1 MSARD
6 RRRLA
11 PVLLCALALPAGGCS
26 PDGVERPATAD
37 TSPGRVVVMAPAA
50 AEMLE
55 ALGLLDRVVAIAEF
69 GPWPEPIAGLPSVGG
84 YDSPNV
90 EQVLELDCDLL
101 VTSDSESA
109 AAAHARLERLG
120 VPVLALDTRT
130 QTGVFESLR
139 RVGSAF
145 GKLAEAEAV
154 ESGIRD
160 RLDALASRA
169 SGLDE
174 RGVLFVVG
182 RDPLYVAGPGSHIDE
197 MIRRVG
203 GRNVAHD
210 ALSPYQQVSL
220 ETILERRPEVI
231 IDASENRPGAR
242 RGRRPGYWGRW
253 PFLPAV
259 RDQRVWVVEPGRLVI
274 PGIRL
279 PEMTELMGRL
289 IHPEVYG
296 PPGEDELG
304 PPSGS

>member
-1 MSARD
+1 
-6 RRRLA
+6 
-11 PVLLCALALPAGGCS
+11 
-26 PDGVERPATAD
+26 
-37 TSPGRVVVMAPAA
+37 MAPAA

-69 GPWPEPIAGLPSVGG
+69 GPWPEAIEGLPSVGG

-101 VTSDSESA
+101 VTSDSRSA
-109 AAAHARLERLG
+109 AAAHARLEKLG

-130 QTGVFESLR
+130 HAGVFEALR
-139 RVGSAF
+139 QVGETF
-145 GKLAEAEAV
+145 GKQEEALAV
-154 ESGIRD
+154 EREIRE
-160 RLDALASRA
+160 RLDVLAARA
-169 SGLDE
+169 AGLDS
-174 RGVLFVVG
+174 RDVLFVVG

-197 MIRRVG
+197 MIRQIG

-210 ALSPYQQVSL
+210 ALTPYQQISL

-231 IDASENRPGAR
+231 IDTSDNR
-242 RGRRPGYWGRW
+242 RGATRGRQRGYWGRW

-259 RDQRVWVVEPGRLVI
+259 RDDRVWAVEPGLLVI

-289 IHPEVYG
+289 VHPEVF
-296 PPGEDELG
+296 GEPDEAELG
-304 PPSGS
+304 AS